1 MRKGIGLKIG
11 LTLIPL
17 LLGSFIILQF
27 FIVVS
32 LKNPLKSKVK
42 IISIYLATRCFKNG
56 TCCDELEIEL
66 LLKSL

>member
-27 FIVVS
+27 FIVGEF
-32 LKNPLKSKVK
+32 KKSSQIQSENNLNLLSQSV
-42 IISIYLATRCFKNG
+42 FKPYVRQ
-56 TCCDELEIEL
+56 
-66 LLKSL
+66 